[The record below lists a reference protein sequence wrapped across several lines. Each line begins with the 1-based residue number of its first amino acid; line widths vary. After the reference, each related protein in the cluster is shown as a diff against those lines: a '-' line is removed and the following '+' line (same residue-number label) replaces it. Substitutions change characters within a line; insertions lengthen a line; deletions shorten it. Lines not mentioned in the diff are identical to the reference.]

1 MLAMAYAVA
10 LAPDST
16 HVVVSVSGSLTLP
29 EVTEMVSAARAAS
42 DGAGVPIL
50 YDMSAATPGDISK
63 SDLFWMPRK
72 MGVLQSPWARRVR
85 VALLHPAE
93 HVENARFWET
103 SFRNLGLDVKA
114 FTERSEAI
122 AWLQ

>member
-1 MLAMAYAVA
+1 MAFEVA
-10 LAPDST
+10 IAPDST
-16 HVVVSVSGSLTLP
+16 HVVVSVTGPVQLP
-29 EVTEMVSAARAAS
+29 ELSEMVSAARALS
-42 DGAGVPIL
+42 DRDGLPIL
-50 YDMSAATPGDISK
+50 YDMSGATPGNVSK

-72 MGVLQSPWARRVR
+72 MGVLTSPWARRTR

-93 HVENARFWET
+93 HVDNARFWET

-114 FTERSEAI
+114 FTDRGEAI

>member
-1 MLAMAYAVA
+1 MAYAVA

-50 YDMSAATPGDISK
+50 YDMSGATPGDISK

-72 MGVLQSPWARRVR
+72 MTVLNSPWARRVR

-93 HVENARFWET
+93 HAENAHFWET

-114 FTERSEAI
+114 FTDRREALR
-122 AWLQ
+122 WLQ

>member
-1 MLAMAYAVA
+1 MAYEVV

-29 EVTEMVSAARAAS
+29 EVTDMVSAARALS
-42 DGAGVPIL
+42 DRAGVPIL
-50 YDMSAATPGDISK
+50 YDMSGATPGNVSR

-72 MGVLQSPWARRVR
+72 LPVLGSPWARRVR
-85 VALLHPAE
+85 VALVHPPE
-93 HVENARFWET
+93 HSDDAGFWEN

-114 FTERSEAI
+114 FTDRDQAVG
-122 AWLQ
+122 WLR

>member
-1 MLAMAYAVA
+1 MAFEAV

-16 HVVVSVSGSLTLP
+16 HVVVSVTGSLTLA
-29 EVTEMVSAARAAS
+29 EVNEMVTAARALS
-42 DGAGVPIL
+42 DRAGVPIL
-50 YDMSAATPGDISK
+50 YDMSAAVPGEISK

-72 MGVLQSPWARRVR
+72 MGVLNSPWARRVR

-93 HVENARFWET
+93 HSENARFWET

-114 FTERSEAI
+114 FTEREDAL

>member
-1 MLAMAYAVA
+1 MAYEVA

-16 HVVVSVSGSLTLP
+16 HVVVSVTGSITLP
-29 EVTEMVSAARAAS
+29 EVTDMVTAARALS
-42 DGAGVPIL
+42 DRSGVPIL
-50 YDMSAATPGDISK
+50 YDMSAATPGDVSK

-72 MGVLQSPWARRVR
+72 MGVLNSPWARRVR

-93 HVENARFWET
+93 HAENARFWED

-114 FTERSEAI
+114 FTERGDAI